1 MYYGKARKAVTS
13 AVSPEPLKQKM
24 LGFIPRAKGMIMG
37 DEVVNEESSAG
48 KVASQLLTSQIVNH
62 LVSAIP
68 SIPNLRRL

>member
-1 MYYGKARKAVTS
+1 MYYGKARKAVI
-13 AVSPEPLKQKM
+13 SPEPLKQKM
-24 LGFIPRAKGMIMG
+24 LGFIPRAKGMMMG

-62 LVSAIP
+62 LVRAIP